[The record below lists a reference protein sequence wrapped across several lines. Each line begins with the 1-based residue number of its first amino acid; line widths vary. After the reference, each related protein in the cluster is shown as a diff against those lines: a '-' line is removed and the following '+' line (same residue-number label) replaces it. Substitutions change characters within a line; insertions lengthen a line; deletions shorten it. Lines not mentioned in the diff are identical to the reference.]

1 VEPGTLLV
9 RTPLEGRRVFDSGL
23 GRVLLI
29 TNINVVNIARLEKT
43 MYNYNDQQHKIGE
56 VKVEIKWE
64 VEEPILKLRDKWPHL
79 YDCIDWSRISES
91 SFRMV
96 EELASKAPDF
106 ASVSSGG
113 RGELYRRAQQDPSVR
128 SIGIRRLFEFVGPNQ
143 DLASLSPGYKIL
155 DVLGGDGVLS
165 RALKNLVLHS
175 SMPSI
180 LTSDLSEEMVA
191 AAQAYGL
198 FAIRQTAQNLFL
210 KDRCMDGV
218 IIAYGTHH
226 IPPNHR
232 IQVCQEAFRVLA
244 PAGHIVLHDFET
256 ESPMSRWFSE
266 VVDRYSITGHQFPH
280 FTAEEI
286 REYLSSAGFTDISI
300 HYMYDPF
307 VVYAD
312 SADEAKR
319 NLAAYLL
326 NMYGLTKLVNEHGY
340 EGALTLVYDLTC
352 EYFKYDE
359 KSPPFDEHF
368 GHPQV
373 YIGREED
380 HWYLEAPRV
389 ALVGCGIK
397 PH

>member
-1 VEPGTLLV
+1 MYKYKGQQRKTGVA
-9 RTPLEGRRVFDSGL
+9 RVKN
-23 GRVLLI
+23 R
-29 TNINVVNIARLEKT
+29 AAA
-43 MYNYNDQQHKIGE
+43 
-56 VKVEIKWE
+56 
-64 VEEPILKLRDKWPHL
+64 EESFLKLRDKWPHL

-96 EELASKAPDF
+96 EELASKAADF

-113 RGELYRRAQQDPSVR
+113 RGESYRRAQQDPSVR
-128 SIGIRRLFEFVGPNQ
+128 SIGIRQLFEYVSPNR

-165 RALKNLVLHS
+165 RALKNLAPHS

-210 KDRCMDGV
+210 KDQSMDGV

-226 IPPNHR
+226 IPLNHR
-232 IQVCQEAFRVLA
+232 IQVCQEAFRVLT
-244 PAGHIVLHDFET
+244 PAGHIVLHDFEA

-286 REYLSSAGFTDISI
+286 REYLSCAGFVDITVQ
-300 HYMYDPF
+300 YMYDPF

-319 NLAAYLL
+319 KVAAYLL

-340 EGALTLVYDLTC
+340 EESLTKVYDLTC
-352 EYFKYDE
+352 EYFKYDD
-359 KSPPFDEHF
+359 KSLLFDERF
-368 GHPQV
+368 GHAQV
-373 YIGREED
+373 YIGREGEQ
-380 HWYLEAPRV
+380 WYLEAPRV
-389 ALVGCGIK
+389 ALVGSGIK

>member
-1 VEPGTLLV
+1 MH
-9 RTPLEGRRVFDSGL
+9 
-23 GRVLLI
+23 
-29 TNINVVNIARLEKT
+29 K
-43 MYNYNDQQHKIGE
+43 YKDQQHKTGE
-56 VKVEIKWE
+56 ARVEIKGRT
-64 VEEPILKLRDKWPHL
+64 EEPILKLKDKWPHL
-79 YDCIDWSRISES
+79 YDCIDWLRISES

-96 EELASKAPDF
+96 EELASKAADF

-128 SIGIRRLFEFVGPNQ
+128 SIGIRRLFEFVSPNQ
-143 DLASLSPGYKIL
+143 DLASLSHSYKIL

-165 RALKNLVLHS
+165 RALKNLVPHS

-210 KDRCMDGV
+210 KDRSMDGV

-232 IQVCQEAFRVLA
+232 IQVCQEAFRVLT
-244 PAGHIVLHDFET
+244 PAGQVVLHDFET
-256 ESPMSRWFSE
+256 GSSMSRWFNK

-286 REYLSSAGFTDISI
+286 REYLSSAGFADIDI
-300 HYMYDPF
+300 QYMYDPF

-319 NLAAYLL
+319 KLAAYLL
-326 NMYGLTKLVNEHGY
+326 NMYGLTKLVNERGY
-340 EGALTLVYDLTC
+340 EESLTLVYDLTC

-359 KSPPFDEHF
+359 KSPLFDEHF
-368 GHPQV
+368 RHTQV
-373 YIGREED
+373 YIGREEE
-380 HWYLEAPRV
+380 HWYIEAPRV
-389 ALVGCGIK
+389 AIVGSGIK